1 MKTVNLKF
9 GRRSKSNSYKQNQS
23 LWYVA
28 EVKKPKK
35 LLDFKKSCNSLAQKS
50 ETKKTSNRKLRKAN

>member
-35 LLDFKKSCNSLAQKS
+35 LLDFKKVAIVWPENQKQ
-50 ETKKTSNRKLRKAN
+50 KKQATES